1 VSLWSRLGASGRGFA
16 SILSATALAQVIS
29 FVALPLLSRLY
40 SPEAFGVF
48 TLVIA
53 VVAIV
58 APVATLRLESAAM
71 LAAEGSEV
79 RAVVRNAVTSIVA
92 VGLATFIIIQVLEAA
107 GVWSAGSVHL
117 SALWVSIL
125 VILTSLFSLLSQL
138 ALRERKYALVARRNL
153 YQAVAMSVG
162 QAAASLVSRAATG
175 LLIGY
180 VLGRLVALVSL
191 WRPTREYFG
200 RTDRGVR
207 RAAWRTYWKF
217 PLVFTP
223 SALLNALGSQAP
235 VIFII
240 TWFGAGLGG
249 QVGMAERIVAV
260 PLALIGA
267 AAGQV
272 LEAEMSR
279 TIRAGEHRVRR
290 LYLRTSAMLAGVA
303 LLCVAGF
310 ILLGGW
316 LVPILLGQEWVIA
329 GTAVQILALSA
340 GVRLVASPMSKII
353 ILYQRSLANTILDVS
368 RVFLIACAFGAIA
381 LLELPLDI
389 ALWLIYGALAA
400 TYAVTWF
407 YGLHVAS
414 HARGVPDQAPGDD
427 S

>member
-1 VSLWSRLGASGRGFA
+1 MSLWSRLGASGRGFA

-92 VGLATFIIIQVLEAA
+92 VGLATFIVIQVLEAA

-180 VLGRLVALVSL
+180 VLGDSWRLSL
-191 WRPTREYFG
+191 
-200 RTDRGVR
+200 
-207 RAAWRTYWKF
+207 
-217 PLVFTP
+217 
-223 SALLNALGSQAP
+223 S
-235 VIFII
+235 
-240 TWFGAGLGG
+240 GG
-249 QVGMAERIVAV
+249 QRG
-260 PLALIGA
+260 
-267 AAGQV
+267 
-272 LEAEMSR
+272 S
-279 TIRAGEHRVRR
+279 
-290 LYLRTSAMLAGVA
+290 TSV
-303 LLCVAGF
+303 
-310 ILLGGW
+310 
-316 LVPILLGQEWVIA
+316 
-329 GTAVQILALSA
+329 VQI
-340 GVRLVASPMSKII
+340 G
-353 ILYQRSLANTILDVS
+353 
-368 RVFLIACAFGAIA
+368 G
-381 LLELPLDI
+381 
-389 ALWLIYGALAA
+389 
-400 TYAVTWF
+400 
-407 YGLHVAS
+407 
-414 HARGVPDQAPGDD
+414 
-427 S
+427 